1 MRNCVEEKG
10 FWRLDEGEDGMNKD
24 IFIQCYR
31 GAASLF
37 FKQRVFGP
45 VPTTVGPAT
54 TKRMRRGAAISPRF
68 VGNNVKE
75 KRRSVFERSRGR
87 EAKRRGQDDSEP
99 WQFRSEL
106 MS

>member
-54 TKRMRRGAAISPRF
+54 TKRMIDAERLSLLDSSATMLKRKEEVFLNGAEGERRRGVARTTLNR
-68 VGNNVKE
+68 GN
-75 KRRSVFERSRGR
+75 SV
-87 EAKRRGQDDSEP
+87 P
-99 WQFRSEL
+99 N
-106 MS
+106 